1 MSRCVVIHL
10 DTATERLPIIEHL
23 RKKLIHTLEI
33 FSAKDGTEWE
43 KSDKIAK
50 MHPFEKKP
58 VSRGVI
64 GCTHSHIDIIHKS
77 LKDKEAHTLIF
88 EDDCDVTGTQDDIY
102 GFIFRA
108 DNLPVK
114 WDILLLGANEYVEST
129 QFDSSYTRVNR
140 FWGTHSLILTE
151 KAMRAVLKVFADA
164 QKKGEFLPADW
175 MYNEAIKQHSL
186 VCYAPTRITSICRQ
200 KPGLVSA
207 INGKVR
213 AAPKAAEPKAAEP
226 KA

>member
-10 DTATERLPIIEHL
+10 DTATERLPIIENI
-23 RKKLIHTLEI
+23 RKKMIHTLEV

-43 KSDKIAK
+43 KSEKIAK
-50 MHPFEKKP
+50 IHPFEKKP
-58 VSRGVI
+58 VPRGHL

-77 LKDKEAHTLIF
+77 LKDKETHTIIF
-88 EDDCDVTGTQDDIY
+88 EDDCDITGTQDDIY
-102 GFIFRA
+102 GFIHRA
-108 DNLPVK
+108 GNLPVA

-129 QFDSSYTRVNR
+129 QFDNTYTRVNR
-140 FWGTHSLILTE
+140 FWGTHALVLTD
-151 KAMRAVLKVFADA
+151 KAMRAALKVFADA

-175 MYNEAIKQHSL
+175 MYNEAIKQHEL
-186 VCYAPTRITSICRQ
+186 VCYAPTRIASICRQ

-213 AAPKAAEPKAAEP
+213 AAPKA
-226 KA
+226 